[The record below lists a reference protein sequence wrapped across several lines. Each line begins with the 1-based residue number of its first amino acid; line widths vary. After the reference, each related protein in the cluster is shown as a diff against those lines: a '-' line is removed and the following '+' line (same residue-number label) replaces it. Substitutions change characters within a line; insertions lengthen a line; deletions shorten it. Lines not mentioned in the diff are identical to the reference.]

1 MGCDTR
7 FCGWMLRAVESVAGN
22 PTSYSSPGNDEVTKF
37 MTFSTNIDE
46 SKPIRGIAEDRKKT
60 RPNPMDTSFLLL
72 LFLITAS
79 DGGSQ
84 LAALAFSFLF
94 LFFLFF
100 YFQLTIT

>member
-46 SKPIRGIAEDRKKT
+46 SKPTRGIAEDRKKT

-72 LFLITAS
+72 LFF
-79 DGGSQ
+79 SQ

-94 LFFLFF
+94 LFFYFF
-100 YFQLTIT
+100 ISS